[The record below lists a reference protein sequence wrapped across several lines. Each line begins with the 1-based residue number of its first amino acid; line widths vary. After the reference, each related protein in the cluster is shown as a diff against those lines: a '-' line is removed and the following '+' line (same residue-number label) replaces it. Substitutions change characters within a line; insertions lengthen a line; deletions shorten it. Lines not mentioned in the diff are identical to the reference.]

1 MKKRLLIAMVTVAA
15 FVALAVGSTT
25 PAYALTEQPWGA
37 AHNKGKVTV
46 YNTKYMKEVGH
57 WENAFV
63 DCNVNAKI
71 TSLTSSNTKVAKAVK
86 YAGKYDD
93 PEYGW
98 GDSSEFLVKGV
109 GKTTITAVIS
119 CEGKTYTQTLKLTVK
134 KWANPLKT
142 LKIGSKSYKSKF
154 AKNEKIFAKKNF
166 NKKKLQV
173 VAAKDW
179 KIKSIRGYIMSGN
192 FTENGLKLKNGSKI
206 TFDSPA
212 SKIVITCKNKKN
224 GNIEK
229 VIIQNQLVF
238 G

>member
-25 PAYALTEQPWGA
+25 PAYALTEQPWGT

-46 YNTKYMKEVGH
+46 YNTKYMKEGGH

-71 TSLTSSNTKVAKAVK
+71 TRLTSSNTKVAKAVK

-93 PEYGW
+93 PECGW
-98 GDSSEFLVKGV
+98 GDSSEFLVRGV
-109 GKTTITAVIS
+109 GKTTITAVVS

-134 KWANPLKT
+134 KWVNPLKT
-142 LKIGSKSYKSKF
+142 LKIGSKSYKAKF
-154 AKNEKIFAKKNF
+154 EKTDVYYAKKNF
-166 NKKKLQV
+166 SKKKLTV
-173 VAAKDW
+173 TPAKNW
-179 KIKSIRGYIMSGN
+179 KVTKIRGF
-192 FTENGLKLKNGSKI
+192 FTNSNTQKLTKLKSGSKI
-206 TFDSPA
+206 SFKQPPA
-212 SKIVITCKNKKN
+212 YIKITCKNKKN
-224 GNIEK
+224 GNVE
-229 VIIQNQLVF
+229 VVRLQNQQVF